1 MPRRRDTGLRYVE
14 QYGRWWFVARDY
26 VQDHGKHDIAAEYE
40 AQLTEQAFRNGWARL
55 EGRPAE
61 CTWHDLADEA
71 VDWSAYDGMTE
82 ATRRN
87 TFALRMS
94 IDVHRPLERLLREEE
109 QHDRDTRRRWAA
121 TAAQRGLGPRQAHA
135 AQAQDETP

>member
-71 VDWSAYDGMTE
+71 VDWSAYE
-82 ATRRN
+82 HRRPPPAG
-87 TFALRMS
+87 TVAA
-94 IDVHRPLERLLREEE
+94 
-109 QHDRDTRRRWAA
+109 RRGAA
-121 TAAQRGLGPRQAHA
+121 
-135 AQAQDETP
+135 